1 MKEKLLA
8 LVLCGV
14 ALGAVPSPAITF
26 SPFGPKGEGG
36 SKNGQT
42 FTIGT
47 GGVVFELDGFLQIGG
62 LDLNGSQFGVSA
74 QLSRDALPA
83 GVVYSFTNSLSTDQ
97 ADLVLAYTFSNTTS
111 TVFSDLH
118 FFVLLD
124 AEIDEEINTFFN
136 EYGSTNGALGLHGY
150 DASEWQIDEPG
161 FGTGTLLKNLFKGA
175 LSGSNAVPAN
185 APNDVAQAL
194 GFSLGNLN
202 PGAASTVEVL
212 ISEQGLALG
221 SFSLAQHDRD
231 SASTT
236 AATMSGVIVATA
248 SQIADPPHELLVL
261 NGQVVRD
268 ANTNGPPAPSS
279 NGVSG
284 VTVLLLS
291 NSVPVRTNLTDSA
304 GRYYFSV
311 PPGLKPGTYAV
322 QADAAGLTFVPVP
335 PSQKAYFAASNPSPV
350 TLPMLV
356 PILNFD
362 VRGTVVQQFENVSEV
377 LHFGFRSWA
386 LNHATGSLLGTLSI
400 TNPVNSSASFGP
412 PWQLG
417 LTSSPNFYYPRPYP
431 DGKLP
436 DGVSYVDVSAA
447 VSAQVPGGILNPGQ
461 WVTLTNAAVEVYSLY
476 RTAPTN
482 TLFELWATQ
491 Q

>member
-8 LVLCGV
+8 LALCGA
-14 ALGAVPSPAITF
+14 ALGAVPSSAITF
-26 SPFGPKGEGG
+26 GPFGPKGEGG

-42 FTIGT
+42 LTIGT
-47 GGVVFELDGFLQIGG
+47 GGTVFELDGFLQIGG
-62 LDLNGSQFGVSA
+62 LDLNGAEFGVSA

-83 GVVYSFTNSLSTDQ
+83 GVVFSFTNSLSSDQ
-97 ADLVLAYTFSNTTS
+97 ADLVLAYTFTNTTS
-111 TVFSDLH
+111 TVFSNLN

-161 FGTGTLLKNLFKGA
+161 FQTGTLLKNLFVGT
-175 LSGSNAVPAN
+175 LSGSNAVPPN
-185 APNDVAQAL
+185 APNDVALSL

-202 PGAASTVEVL
+202 PGAASTVLVL

-231 SASTT
+231 PASTT
-236 AATMSGVIVATA
+236 VITLSGVIAATA
-248 SQIADPPHELLVL
+248 SQMANPTHELLVL
-261 NGQVVRD
+261 NGQVFRD
-268 ANTNGPPAPSS
+268 ANTNGPPAPTS

-284 VTVLLLS
+284 VTVSLLS

-304 GRYYFSV
+304 GRYHFSV
-311 PPGLKPGTYAV
+311 PPGLQPGTYTVKAE
-322 QADAAGLTFVPVP
+322 AAGFTFLPVP
-335 PSQKAYFAASNPSPV
+335 PAQKAYFAASNPS
-350 TLPMLV
+350 TIMLPMPV

-362 VRGTVVQQFENVSEV
+362 FRGAAVQQFGNVSGV
-377 LHFGFRSWA
+377 VQFGFQTWT

-400 TNPVNSSASFGP
+400 TNPASNSASFGP
-412 PWQLG
+412 SWQLG
-417 LTSSPNFYYPRPYP
+417 LTSSPDFYYPHP
-431 DGKLP
+431 GGTLP

-447 VSAQVPGGILNPGQ
+447 VNAQVPGAVLNPGQ
-461 WVTLTNAAVEVYSLY
+461 WVALTNAVEVYSLY